1 MTKAWYI
8 YGAGGYGMETLDI
21 LDDNIKDDDDLDAFF
36 LVDKGYLVSD
46 QQDGLINGAQ
56 TICRTSDLEGDV
68 TISIGEPA
76 VRAQLYKSVL
86 SSKLQPKSII
96 SRFSFVSKFS
106 TIGEGCIIAPFC
118 SIQSTAVIK
127 DNVAVN
133 TAAIIGHDVIVEESS
148 VISSQVNLGG
158 GVTIGKECYIGMG
171 ALIKDGIKIGNNV
184 IIGMGSVVHKDI
196 PDGLIAMGN
205 PARPLKKNIDKKVFK

>member
-1 MTKAWYI
+1 MGNAWYI

-21 LDDNIKDDDDLDAFF
+21 LIENINVDSNITPLF
-36 LVDKGYLVSD
+36 LVDEKSVESV
-46 QQDGLINGAQ
+46 NGTQ
-56 TICRTSDLEGDV
+56 VEGRNLESEGFV

-76 VRAQLYKSVL
+76 IRAEIF
-86 SSKLQPKSII
+86 KSII
-96 SRFSFVSKFS
+96 GSKLTLKSLISRHAFVSEFAQ
-106 TIGEGCIIAPFC
+106 IGEGCIIAPMC

-133 TAAIIGHDVIVEESS
+133 TGAIVGHDVVIEESS
-148 VISSQVNLGG
+148 VISSQVNIGG
-158 GVTIGKECYIGMG
+158 GVTIGRESYIGMG
-171 ALIKDGIKIGNNV
+171 SLIREGVKIGSNV

-205 PARPLKKNIDKKVFK
+205 PARPLKRNIDKKVFS